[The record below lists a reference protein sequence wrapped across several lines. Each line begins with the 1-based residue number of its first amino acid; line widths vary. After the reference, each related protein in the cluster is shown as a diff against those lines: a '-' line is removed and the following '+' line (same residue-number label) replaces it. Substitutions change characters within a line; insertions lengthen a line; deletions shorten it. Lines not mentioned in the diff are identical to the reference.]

1 MNQTQKET
9 QAAEQTA
16 ADEQKAP
23 KAPASPAP
31 QPDPSPLEL
40 PDLSKKEKRRK
51 WIKRLA
57 AAVAV
62 LALFAGYRAWRGG
75 KQDSPDSQ
83 AVLYEDVPVE
93 RQNITETLTGSGSL
107 SPADS
112 YVMTTLV
119 SGDILEAPFEE
130 GDMVQKGDA
139 LYQVD
144 HDSVTHSL
152 EQSQLSLQQSQRGY
166 SQALEKR
173 QDLQIKATRPGQ
185 LISLD
190 VKLGDT
196 VSAGQQIGMVRNSGV
211 MQLTLPFNEADAA
224 NFALGQP
231 ALVTLDGS
239 FEVLQGTVTTI
250 GASQVLG
257 GGQAVRQVTIDVVNP
272 GAVASGQSATAV
284 VGGAACN
291 SGGTFDY
298 ADEAPIIAMMGG
310 DVQQIYVQEGD
321 QVYRDQMLV
330 QLYSKDLE
338 DQIANSQDAVR
349 SAQLA
354 LEGQTD
360 QLGDYVI
367 TSPISGTIIEK
378 NYKAGDKLEVGKA
391 LCTVFDLSYLK
402 MTMNVDELD
411 ISKVKEGQ
419 VVQITADAVE
429 GKTYTGVVTKINING
444 TSNNGVTSYPV
455 SVRIDD
461 FEGLLPGMNVDAS
474 IQVETRENVLAVPVG
489 AVARGNRVLVK
500 KPEAAQPEKQD
511 KKKKEEQQ
519 PSEDGAPAGYE
530 YRQVELGITD
540 QSYIEILSGLEE
552 GEILGL
558 EPGGG
563 MDEFM
568 TPPMGG
574 VVVVG

>member
-1 MNQTQKET
+1 MNQTKEKQAEAQAEAKENAAP
-9 QAAEQTA
+9 QAA
-16 ADEQKAP
+16 
-23 KAPASPAP
+23 ASPAP
-31 QPDPSPLEL
+31 QPDPSPLDL
-40 PDLSKKEKRRK
+40 PDIRKKNRRRK
-51 WIKRLA
+51 LIKRLA
-57 AAVAV
+57 AGLAV
-62 LALFAGYRAWRGG
+62 LALAFAYFNLRGD
-75 KQDSPDSQ
+75 KQDGQ
-83 AVLYEDVPVE
+83 ANLGVQYEEVSLE
-93 RQNITETLTGSGSL
+93 KRTITETLTGSGSL
-107 SPADS
+107 APAES

-144 HDSVTHSL
+144 HATVTHSL

-166 SQALEKR
+166 SQAVEKR
-173 QDLQIKATRPGQ
+173 EDLQIKAPRAGQ

-190 VKLGDT
+190 VKEGDT
-196 VSAGQQIGMVRNSGV
+196 VAAGQQIGVVRNSGT
-211 MQLTLPFNEADAA
+211 MRLTLPFNETDAA
-224 NFALGQP
+224 GFFVGQP

-239 FEVLQGTVTTI
+239 FETLEGTVSVV
-250 GASQVLG
+250 GASQALA
-257 GGQAVRQVTIDVVNP
+257 GGQTVRQITVDVANP
-272 GAVASGQSATAV
+272 GAIASGQSATAV
-284 VGGAACN
+284 IGGAACN

-298 ADEAPIIAMMGG
+298 ADEAPVVATLGG
-310 DVQQIYVQEGD
+310 DVQTIYAQEGD
-321 QVYRDQMLV
+321 QVYQDQLLV

-338 DQIANSQDAVR
+338 DQIKNSQDAVR

-378 NYKAGDKLEVGKA
+378 NYKAGDKLEVGKT

-411 ISKVKEGQ
+411 IRKVKEGQ
-419 VVQITADAVE
+419 TVQITADAVE

-455 SVRIDD
+455 TVRIDEY
-461 FEGLLPGMNVDAS
+461 EGLLPGMNVDAS
-474 IQVETRENVLAVPVG
+474 IQVETRENVLSAPVG

-500 KPEAAQPEKQD
+500 KPEAAQPEKGR
-511 KKKKEEQQ
+511 KEKDME

-530 YRQVELGITD
+530 YRQVELGLSDKT
-540 QSYIEILSGLEE
+540 YIEIVSGVEE
-552 GEILGL
+552 GEILAIDPANL
-558 EPGGG
+558 DPMTPMTGG
-563 MDEFM
+563 M
-568 TPPMGG
+568 T
-574 VVVVG
+574 VVVG